1 MKTPRRWLL
10 ERLTHRRPILALL
23 LGASDLHV
31 ASLRWQ
37 LPAESPLFASPGGE
51 AIELRVDSVIA
62 PYVLRHGNWQ
72 QPEVDFLARHAP
84 VGASLL
90 LDIGANVGLVARQLL
105 HRLPDIRAA
114 VCFEPHPLNHLLLTR
129 NVEHLAQCH
138 PVRAALGDRHA
149 ELTFYEDLDNAGNY
163 SLHEDSMKGSRFL
176 TSVVQCLEATEENI
190 YSSIEPALQNL
201 PVIYKSDTQGFDEL
215 IATTLPLTFW
225 DKVKVG
231 VMELS
236 TSGNAFN
243 TERLLRIVERFPIRR
258 FGHATSH
265 NLSAAEVLA
274 FYSSGP
280 GRQVD
285 FYFGAGEW
293 QGLAN

>member
-23 LGASDLHV
+23 LGASDLNV

-37 LPAESPLFASPGGE
+37 LPADSPLFASPGGE

-62 PYVLRHGNWQ
+62 PFVLRHGNWQ
-72 QPEVDFLARHAP
+72 KPEVDFLSRHAP
-84 VGASLL
+84 AGASLL
-90 LDIGANVGLVARQLL
+90 FDIGANVGLVARQLL
-105 HRLPDIRAA
+105 QRLPAIQAA

-129 NVEHLAQCH
+129 NVAHLSHCH
-138 PVRAALGDRHA
+138 PVRAALGDQKA

-163 SLHEDSMKGSRFL
+163 SLHEASMKGSRFL
-176 TSVVQCLEATEENI
+176 TSVVQCLIATEDNL
-190 YSSIEPALQNL
+190 YSSIDPALRNL

-215 IATTLPLTFW
+215 IATTLPLSFW
-225 DKVKVG
+225 DKVNVG

-236 TSGNAFN
+236 TSCRAFN
-243 TERLLRIVERFPIRR
+243 TERLLKIVERFPIRR
-258 FGHATSH
+258 FGHETSR

-274 FYSSGP
+274 FYSSGSA
-280 GRQVD
+280 RQAD
-285 FYFGAGEW
+285 FYFGAGQW
-293 QGLAN
+293 QGLAS